1 MTSAVLAEPLTLS
14 QETPRDG
21 TFASGKAFLLFPLL
35 IGFFFAVFVGQVP
48 LAHSDIKEAAIN
60 MRGSP
65 IGMSCPRTG
74 VPTMPINAM
83 LETMQKHGIPP
94 SPMARFALT
103 SYAATRDV
111 SMAAQAKEEFAK
123 LDHATQLKLKKLQ
136 QDVVTRASSISPED
150 LPGVT
155 KPLGFWDPAGFS
167 KNGNIFAYRQAELK
181 HGRVCMLASAGIIV
195 QEKFHPFFDAWND
208 GPWVSSVASHFTA
221 TAKAN
226 FWPAFWVMV
235 TGHEFATALSEY
247 DGKDVADY
255 GFDPLNLKPSDPENL
270 VALQNKE
277 LNNGR
282 LAMFAA
288 AGAVAQELVTGKSV
302 FG

>member
-1 MTSAVLAEPLTLS
+1 MPSVVLAEPLTLG
-14 QETPRDG
+14 QETIPRG
-21 TFASGKAFLLFPLL
+21 TFGSGKTFFVFPFLV
-35 IGFFFAVFVGQVP
+35 GFFFAVLVRQVP
-48 LAHSDIKEAAIN
+48 FAQRDITEAIN
-60 MRGSP
+60 MQGSP
-65 IGMSCPRTG
+65 MSTSCPRTG

-94 SPMARFALT
+94 SPIGRFALT

-111 SMAAQAKEEFAK
+111 SMAAQAKKEFMK
-123 LDHATQLKLKKLQ
+123 LDHATQDKLKKLQ
-136 QDVVTRASSISPED
+136 KEVVVRAASISAED

-195 QEKFHPFFDAWND
+195 QEKFHPFFDAWNE

-221 TAKAN
+221 TAEKN
-226 FWPAFWVMV
+226 FWPAFWIMA
-235 TGHEFATALSEY
+235 TGHELVPALSEY
-247 DGKDVADY
+247 DGKDVADF
-255 GFDPLNLKPSDPENL
+255 GFDPLNLKPSDPDILRE
-270 VALQNKE
+270 LQNKE

-288 AGAVAQELVTGKSV
+288 AGALAQELVTGKSV
-302 FG
+302 F